1 MRSCLLVTPGTTR
14 PADTPPSPVPVEVF
28 QGLPANQ
35 VKEGLQAVSKRPT
48 AIGRIA
54 LGMLGKSKLPIILLQ
69 AFRIE
74 FAASSLSNWRKP
86 K

>member
-35 VKEGLQAVSKRPT
+35 VKEGLQAVSTRL
-48 AIGRIA
+48 R
-54 LGMLGKSKLPIILLQ
+54 
-69 AFRIE
+69 R
-74 FAASSLSNWRKP
+74 
-86 K
+86 